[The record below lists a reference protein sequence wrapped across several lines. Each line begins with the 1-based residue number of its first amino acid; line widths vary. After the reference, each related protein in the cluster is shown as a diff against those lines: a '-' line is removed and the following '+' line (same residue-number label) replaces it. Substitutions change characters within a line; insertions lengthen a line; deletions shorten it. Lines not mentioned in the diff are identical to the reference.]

1 MRWGVIVCLCAAVHT
16 LWAQLPGM
24 IVNRL
29 QLNGELLLG
38 GNAGSAGQ
46 VLLSQGVGATPTWA
60 DPASLVTISAANG
73 LTKVGS
79 EIRLGGTLSSAT
91 DIALAGKVLS
101 FSGAGSSMVVIGA
114 TTGSAARL
122 YVSSAAAAY
131 DAIRAV
137 HSSSST
143 TSAYAA
149 VRGELSGS
157 GYTPVTGFLGYHASN
172 NKTFGVRTI
181 GGDYGAWFEK
191 PVAITPG
198 TIPPTTTADLEVRN
212 TSTGAPVQVLL
223 RQTTAVSSAGAVLAS
238 VDFGDNFTTAA
249 QAQIRVLRGG
259 SGSSS
264 SLPTELSFWVTPA
277 GSTTPVERLRLSSS
291 GNLGLGVAAPQAQ
304 LHQNG
309 DAGSVHKFTAG
320 AATGT
325 AASDGFDIGIGS
337 DGTAFLRQRENAPLL
352 FYANDQPWLRLEPT
366 GELIV
371 HKRLIAQSARRFKQ
385 DIRPLEGA
393 AELLSRLRGVRFR
406 WKPEFGGTEDIGFL
420 AEEVAEVL
428 PEVVQRNP
436 ATGEIEGVDYTR
448 IVAVV
453 VEAFKAQQQRLE
465 QLMRQLEALE
475 REVQH
480 LRQLL
485 R

>member
-1 MRWGVIVCLCAAVHT
+1 MRWGVIVCLFAAVYV
-16 LWAQLPGM
+16 LRAQLPGM
-24 IVNRL
+24 LVNRL

-46 VLLSQGVGATPTWA
+46 ILLSQGIGATPTWA

-79 EIRLGGTLSSAT
+79 EIRLGGTLLGNT
-91 DIALAGKVLS
+91 EVALAGQVLS
-101 FSGAGSSMVVIGA
+101 FSGAGNSMVLIG
-114 TTGSAARL
+114 TTAGSGARL
-122 YVSSAAAAY
+122 YVSSAAASF

-137 HSSSST
+137 HTSSST
-143 TSAYAA
+143 TAAYAA
-149 VRGELSGS
+149 VRGDLSGS
-157 GYTPVTGFLGYHASN
+157 GYTAVSAFLGYHASN
-172 NKTFGVRTI
+172 NKTFGVRTL
-181 GGDYGAWFEK
+181 GGDYGAWFER

-198 TIPPTTTADLEVRN
+198 TMPPATTADLEVRN
-212 TSTGAPVQVLL
+212 TSAGAPVQVLL
-223 RQTTAVSSAGAVLAS
+223 RQTASLSSAGAVLAS
-238 VDFGDNFTTAA
+238 LDFGDNFTTAA

-277 GSTTPVERLRLSSS
+277 GSTTPLERLRLSSS
-291 GNLGLGVAAPQAQ
+291 GNLGLGVVTPQAQ

-320 AATGT
+320 AATGS
-325 AASDGFDIGIGS
+325 AASDGFDIGISS

-352 FYANDQPWLRLEPT
+352 FYANDQLWLRLEPT

-385 DIRPLEGA
+385 DIRPLEEA
-393 AELLSRLRGVRFR
+393 AELLRRLRGVRFR
-406 WKPEFGGTEDIGFL
+406 WKPEFGGAEDIGFL
-420 AEEVAEVL
+420 AEEVADVL

-436 ATGEIEGVDYTR
+436 ATGEVEGVDYAR

-465 QLMRQLEALE
+465 QLARQLEVLE